1 MQDGD
6 DEDDEYETMN
16 QQLFGGYV
24 KFHPKNFSLE
34 ASYYRQMGK
43 SEYGLDISAYMASVK
58 TSYTL
63 ISPLTLTAGYDYLSG
78 DERFAV
84 PKPGQI
90 GLTQHKT
97 IRGFSSIF
105 GSHHQFYGAMDFFYM
120 QTYVGGFTPGLQN
133 LYFGADYKPLNNLS
147 LTGNYHYFATAYKLP
162 NFDRTLGHEIEFSTS
177 WQFDKYVA
185 FQAGYTFMSG
195 SETMERLHRTS
206 DKRHLHWLW
215 AQLIFTPKIFQ
226 K

>member
-1 MQDGD
+1 LGFNQNGEKINGGTFYKNGYQPYKSMQTLWYHYDFSHFPLGISAVFINTGMQDGD

-58 TSYTL
+58 ASYTL

-105 GSHHQFYGAMDFFYM
+105 GSHHQFYGAMDFSIC
-120 QTYVGGFTPGLQN
+120 
-133 LYFGADYKPLNNLS
+133 KPMWEDS
-147 LTGNYHYFATAYKLP
+147 RQAC
-162 NFDRTLGHEIEFSTS
+162 RISTLEPTTNPST
-177 WQFDKYVA
+177 
-185 FQAGYTFMSG
+185 
-195 SETMERLHRTS
+195 
-206 DKRHLHWLW
+206 
-215 AQLIFTPKIFQ
+215 I
-226 K
+226 